1 VSPEREDST
10 VDQSVAGVDMGRLD
24 EARTELAA
32 LWSAPTSEHS
42 DTYERV
48 HALLAGALKTIDG
61 L

>member
-1 VSPEREDST
+1 M
-10 VDQSVAGVDMGRLD
+10 DQPVAGVDMSQLD

-42 DTYERV
+42 ETYERV
-48 HALLAGALKTIDG
+48 HASLVSALKTIDG

>member
-1 VSPEREDST
+1 MEESIT
-10 VDQSVAGVDMGRLD
+10 GVDMTRLD

-48 HALLAGALKTIDG
+48 HGLLAGALKTIDG

>member
-1 VSPEREDST
+1 ME
-10 VDQSVAGVDMGRLD
+10 QSITDVDMGRLD

-42 DTYERV
+42 ETYERV
-48 HALLAGALKTIDG
+48 HTLLAVALKTIDG

>member
-1 VSPEREDST
+1 M
-10 VDQSVAGVDMGRLD
+10 DQSVAGIDMSRLD

-32 LWSAPTSEHS
+32 LWSAPTNEHA

-48 HALLAGALKTIDG
+48 HTLLAEALKTIDG

>member
-1 VSPEREDST
+1 MEESL
-10 VDQSVAGVDMGRLD
+10 AGVDMTRLD

-32 LWSAPTSEHS
+32 LWSAPTSEHA

-48 HALLAGALKTIDG
+48 HGLLAGALKTIDG

>member
-1 VSPEREDST
+1 MEQAVT
-10 VDQSVAGVDMGRLD
+10 GVDMVRLD

-32 LWSAPTSEHS
+32 LWSAPTSEHA

-48 HALLAGALKTIDG
+48 HTLLVGALKTIDG